1 MRQKV
6 LIVFATFAS
15 INNSFALSAVNI
27 ACPVKFLGTVVEV
40 RELSSSQFP
49 KVSVTIRSDEIQKG
63 SVSETVTLE
72 VLRDGPVKFQPYKK
86 YVVEMNDGYLCQAQS
101 ID

>member
-1 MRQKV
+1 MRKTV
-6 LIVFATFAS
+6 LIVLAIAAS

-27 ACPVKFLGTVVEV
+27 ACPVKFAGTVVEV

-49 KVSVTIRSDEIQKG
+49 KVSVSIRIDEVLKG
-63 SVSETVTLE
+63 SVAETVSFE
-72 VLRDGPVKFQPYKK
+72 VLRDGPVKFQAYQK
-86 YVVEMNDGYLCQAQS
+86 YVVEMNDGYLCQAQN